1 MLIASLDFAL
11 HGSCKQLHRRVS
23 FPVAARS
30 HLNKMPC
37 DFTPGNDPHCDIPVI
52 PHSVRQANP
61 PSRSTQSTSR
71 GLLAQDT
78 PQDPDIPSCPLAHRK
93 LTLHSCRH
101 GFKQAAEALISINH
115 ASGRHVGRSA
125 RAGAATNKRK
135 APDTKSK
142 PRMTH
147 SFFRSVSMRECE
159 QRCQANGR

>member
-93 LTLHSCRH
+93 LTLHWCRH
-101 GFKQAAEALISINH
+101 GWRSNQSRELKPTDRGVGSAPRLSVVYEATIGN
-115 ASGRHVGRSA
+115 SGEVC
-125 RAGAATNKRK
+125 RA
-135 APDTKSK
+135 P
-142 PRMTH
+142 
-147 SFFRSVSMRECE
+147 EE
-159 QRCQANGR
+159 

>member
-78 PQDPDIPSCPLAHRK
+78 PQDPDIPSCPLAHP
-93 LTLHSCRH
+93 S
-101 GFKQAAEALISINH
+101 
-115 ASGRHVGRSA
+115 
-125 RAGAATNKRK
+125 AATAQENHSKRQITRTFS
-135 APDTKSK
+135 TKSANS
-142 PRMTH
+142 RL
-147 SFFRSVSMRECE
+147 RDCGRESCILIPK
-159 QRCQANGR
+159 ATTLITPNDVKFTTT